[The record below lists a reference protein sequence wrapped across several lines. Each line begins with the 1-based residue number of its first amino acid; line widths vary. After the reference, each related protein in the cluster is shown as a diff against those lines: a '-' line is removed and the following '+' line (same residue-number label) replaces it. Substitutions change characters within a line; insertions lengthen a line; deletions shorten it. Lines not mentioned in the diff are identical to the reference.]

1 MEVVTGNTGLTQVYQ
16 NKHINHLK
24 KRESFQDLIGYL
36 HKDNDSQ
43 LCSLYGLRRT
53 GKTTLMAQA
62 AETLD
67 PSTVIWIHCEIG
79 DSMQDVKNAIQAHP
93 SCQFIFID
101 EATRL
106 ENFIDTSSILA
117 DRYCAEQGKKIIIAG
132 TDSLGIRFS
141 LNRGLFDRTHVIHT
155 TYIPFKE
162 HRYLLGTS
170 DIDKYIEYGGTLTN
184 GKIFYN
190 DDMSNDFD
198 YTNSAIAINIQH
210 SLEQLDDGGAFGPL
224 LKFYAA
230 NELTTFIN
238 KIVEHANRT
247 FLAATVNKM
256 FKSHDLGKLRNNLER
271 DKSVD
276 IDVSGLKNKDLIEE
290 IRKELLIKEP
300 LTMTASKESIDAV
313 KAYLQAMDV
322 IYIVPESDG
331 EEVIFTQ
338 PGLRYSQVQKLMH
351 TLEHSPLMNEYSPSE
366 RKVFRKR
373 LDETVKGD
381 ILEDIL
387 YYQLVRDVDFQK
399 SYNVTKYRDPMGTH
413 EIDLVILNTETDE
426 AYLFEIK
433 HTKEFCPAN
442 QARHLLDEETIKAIE
457 NKYHVTVAGKSVIYR
472 GKDQYGPQ
480 GITYQNAATFLVN
493 PQKSIL
499 QCKKNFQNPQP
510 SSGPSPDHR

>member
-1 MEVVTGNTGLTQVYQ
+1 
-16 NKHINHLK
+16 
-24 KRESFQDLIGYL
+24 
-36 HKDNDSQ
+36 
-43 LCSLYGLRRT
+43 
-53 GKTTLMAQA
+53 
-62 AETLD
+62 
-67 PSTVIWIHCEIG
+67 
-79 DSMQDVKNAIQAHP
+79 
-93 SCQFIFID
+93 
-101 EATRL
+101 
-106 ENFIDTSSILA
+106 
-117 DRYCAEQGKKIIIAG
+117 
-132 TDSLGIRFS
+132 
-141 LNRGLFDRTHVIHT
+141 
-155 TYIPFKE
+155 
-162 HRYLLGTS
+162 
-170 DIDKYIEYGGTLTN
+170 
-184 GKIFYN
+184 
-190 DDMSNDFD
+190 
-198 YTNSAIAINIQH
+198 
-210 SLEQLDDGGAFGPL
+210 
-224 LKFYAA
+224 
-230 NELTTFIN
+230 
-238 KIVEHANRT
+238 
-247 FLAATVNKM
+247 
-256 FKSHDLGKLRNNLER
+256 
-271 DKSVD
+271 
-276 IDVSGLKNKDLIEE
+276 
-290 IRKELLIKEP
+290 
-300 LTMTASKESIDAV
+300 MTASKESIDAV